1 MRLWTL
7 HPKYLDAQG
16 LVALWRE
23 ALLAREV
30 LRGRTAGYRHHPQLI
45 RFRQCAAPRSAINAY
60 LALVHQEAEARG
72 YHFDRSKLAR
82 VASAPRMIV
91 ADGQL
96 RYEWSWLL
104 GKLRRRSPAV
114 YRLHRKVRLPAAHPS
129 FEIVPG
135 PVEAWESVPQSPAAK
150 SAASGRPR

>member
-30 LRGRTAGYRHHPQLI
+30 LRGRTAGYRHHPQLN

-72 YHFDRSKLAR
+72 YHFDRAKLAR
-82 VASAPRMIV
+82 FASAPRLR
-91 ADGQL
+91 ATDGQL
-96 RYEWSWLL
+96 RYEWTWLL
-104 GKLRRRSPAV
+104 GKLRQRSPAV
-114 YRLHRKVRLPAAHPS
+114 YRLHRALRLPAAHPL
-129 FEIVPG
+129 FEIVQG
-135 PVEAWESVPQSPAAK
+135 PVEAWERARQSPAA
-150 SAASGRPR
+150 

>member
-30 LRGRTAGYRHHPQLI
+30 LRGRTAGYRHHPQLN

-60 LALVHQEAEARG
+60 LALVHREAASRG

-82 VASAPRMIV
+82 VVAAPRMLV
-91 ADGQL
+91 TDGQL
-96 RYEWSWLL
+96 RFEWAWLL

-114 YRLHRKVRLPAAHPS
+114 YRLHRVVRLPTVHPV
-129 FEIVPG
+129 FEVVPG
-135 PVEAWESVPQSPAAK
+135 PIEAWERAPRSPAA
-150 SAASGRPR
+150 

>member
-30 LRGRTAGYRHHPQLI
+30 LRGRTYGYRQHPQLM
-45 RFRQCAAPRSAINAY
+45 RFRSCASPRTAINRY
-60 LALVHQEAEARG
+60 LALVYAEARSRG
-72 YHFDRSKLAR
+72 YAFDESKLGR
-82 VASAPRMIV
+82 LGSEQRILV

-96 RYEWSWLL
+96 QYEWGWLL
-104 GKLRRRSPAV
+104 SKLRRRSPPV
-114 YRLHRKVRLPAAHPS
+114 HRRHLGVSHPVAHS
-129 FEIVPG
+129 LFRITPG
-135 PVEAWESVPQSPAAK
+135 PIAEWEHVHDAA
-150 SAASGRPR
+150 A